1 MGGNSA
7 PKSFQGSLP
16 NYKLGNE
23 TDPLLTVEVNNQ
35 LIDTKINNVF
45 GVIKGFIDAGEFQS
59 YIALC
64 VNARHYKNPWT
75 R

>member
-7 PKSFQGSLP
+7 PKSFQGGLP
-16 NYKLGNE
+16 DYKLGNE
-23 TDPLLTVEVNNQ
+23 NDPLLTVEVNNV
-35 LIDTKINNVF
+35 LIDTKIYNVF

-59 YIALC
+59 CIALC
-64 VNARHYKNPWT
+64 VNARHCIHPWT